1 MRNASVSWTRS
12 STNDRG
18 IHQSRLRHEHS
29 GFRSL
34 LEGTSIPV
42 HAGRGGRPRDA
53 GLVGPHLDRIAEKLA
68 GKFGVSKSE
77 VDPIVERWATCAEV
91 APIERKAGWVLQ
103 DPDDDK
109 FIETALVGGAAII
122 VSGDHHLLALGK
134 VQGIEILT
142 ALQFLDRLA
151 VADLEL

>member
-1 MRNASVSWTRS
+1 LLKSWPASLACRSPRSIRSWS
-12 STNDRG
+12 D
-18 IHQSRLRHEHS
+18 
-29 GFRSL
+29 
-34 LEGTSIPV
+34 
-42 HAGRGGRPRDA
+42 
-53 GLVGPHLDRIAEKLA
+53 GLAH
-68 GKFGVSKSE
+68 
-77 VDPIVERWATCAEV
+77 AEV
-91 APIERKAGWVLQ
+91 VRIEKKADWVPQ

-142 ALQFLDRLA
+142 ARQFLDRLA

>member
-1 MRNASVSWTRS
+1 MHWSGSPPGDVAKRFGDLSLRRQLSIARSTPFSPVSWKSPDSEVSTGRGSPMRNASVSWTRS

-53 GLVGPHLDRIAEKLA
+53 GLVEPHLDR
-68 GKFGVSKSE
+68 
-77 VDPIVERWATCAEV
+77 
-91 APIERKAGWVLQ
+91 
-103 DPDDDK
+103 
-109 FIETALVGGAAII
+109 
-122 VSGDHHLLALGK
+122 
-134 VQGIEILT
+134 
-142 ALQFLDRLA
+142 
-151 VADLEL
+151 